1 MITAIGAIVH
11 ATHQRNELVRFYR
24 EKLGL
29 GDPDHTKGQ
38 QFFRIGDLRLG
49 IDAGDARLRGPLP
62 RTGLAFVVDD
72 LDRQVSH
79 MKSLGVAFDL
89 EPHEASG
96 ARVAVCR
103 DPDGNFVT
111 LMSGPRLGDN
121 RPAPARRPK
130 GRGAAKRTGAKP
142 KAKKKR

>member
-1 MITAIGAIVH
+1 MITAIGAVVH
-11 ATHQRNELVRFYR
+11 ATHQRTELVRFYR

-49 IDAGDARLRGPLP
+49 IEAGDPKLRGPLP

-79 MKSLGVAFDL
+79 MKALGVPFDL
-89 EPHEASG
+89 ESHDASG

-111 LMSGPRLGDN
+111 LMSGPRLGEN

-130 GRGAAKRTGAKP
+130 TGARPAAGKPRP